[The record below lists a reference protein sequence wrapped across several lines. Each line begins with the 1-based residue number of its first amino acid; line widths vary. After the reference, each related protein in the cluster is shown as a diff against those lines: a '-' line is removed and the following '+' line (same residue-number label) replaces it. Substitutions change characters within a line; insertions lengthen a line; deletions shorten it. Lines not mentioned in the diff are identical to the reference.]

1 MLQELFGLMG
11 TPVLK
16 ADAEAEAPC
25 ARLNGE
31 GHLDACITSDSDGFL
46 YGAQC
51 VVKFRPNTKVYIV
64 YFISVYIF
72 FFFFIKC

>member
-11 TPVLK
+11 KPVLK

-31 GHLDACITSDSDGFL
+31 GHLDACITSDSDAFL

-51 VVKFRPNTKVYIV
+51 VVKSLRPNTKVYTV
-64 YFISVYIF
+64 YFIL
-72 FFFFIKC
+72 